1 MAKDYKLIPVKRAL
15 LPDFRGLLCYLVVAL
30 NLYKLCYGTGRKR
43 QIAAENGRLRQ
54 IAADCGSKGQ
64 AVAVT

>member
-1 MAKDYKLIPVKRAL
+1 MSVTAL
-15 LPDFRGLLCYLVVAL
+15 
-30 NLYKLCYGTGRKR
+30 
-43 QIAAENGRLRQ
+43 AENGRKRQ